1 MTVGINTEAIN
12 HKNIPFTMYDLGWV
26 VLCIGAA
33 IGSGIVFFPL
43 QVGLKGVWVFAL
55 AVILGYPAVYYMQKL
70 FIETM
75 ARSDEQDSYL
85 SIITSYVGSRWGVLL
100 GALYSFT
107 MLKSMVEY
115 ALAITN
121 DSASYLKTFG
131 LTNQTLSEH
140 WWWSLLLIAGLS
152 LVASKGEKLLFKVS
166 GSMIAVK
173 LVIIVAIGFVVI
185 PFWDVSNIGAF
196 PTVSHLVVGT
206 FPTLPFAIFSIM
218 FVGILNPM
226 NIAYKKRE
234 EDKDVAKYKILRV
247 HKVAYLVLV
256 ATVLLFVMSIV
267 LSISETDALRAYQ
280 DNISALALA
289 AKVIPGA
296 TVKYMSVILNVFSI
310 VTAFLALYLAVH
322 ESFVGLIKVT
332 VEKIVKPQ
340 ENNSKAISV
349 AAFVMVVLVLW
360 LIVLTNFPILKVF
373 VIALIRKAY
382 ELKCRVLS
390 HHLLNELGDHLTFHQ
405 PMGGMFLWAKFKY
418 AMDTTQWLQKTI
430 RNGVVF
436 VPGEFFYCEEPDHC
450 TLRMSYVSTTEENL
464 IEAVKRLKISLN

>member
-256 ATVLLFVMSIV
+256 ATVLLFVMSI
-267 LSISETDALRAYQ
+267 
-280 DNISALALA
+280 
-289 AKVIPGA
+289 G
-296 TVKYMSVILNVFSI
+296 
-310 VTAFLALYLAVH
+310 
-322 ESFVGLIKVT
+322 FV
-332 VEKIVKPQ
+332 E
-340 ENNSKAISV
+340 
-349 AAFVMVVLVLW
+349 
-360 LIVLTNFPILKVF
+360 
-373 VIALIRKAY
+373 
-382 ELKCRVLS
+382 
-390 HHLLNELGDHLTFHQ
+390 
-405 PMGGMFLWAKFKY
+405 
-418 AMDTTQWLQKTI
+418 
-430 RNGVVF
+430 
-436 VPGEFFYCEEPDHC
+436 
-450 TLRMSYVSTTEENL
+450 
-464 IEAVKRLKISLN
+464 